1 MIDLSGKRLSWL
13 DVGKGLG
20 ILLVIFAHTE
30 LPYEIK
36 KYIYTFHV
44 PLFFFL
50 SGYLFSSDNL
60 PFKTFFTKK
69 FKGLIVPYLWF
80 SLITY
85 LWLVLKFIVGL
96 TGDAKVDILYAP
108 ILGTF
113 YAIRDSAG
121 SIHNGTLW
129 FVACLVC
136 VELLFFLFIQMSRGN
151 VKTLSLMLFV
161 SSIIGYTYSI
171 YIAKPLPWSID
182 AALSAV
188 VFYGIGY
195 LLKEYQV
202 VLEKLM
208 NFKYVVV
215 LFLINMV
222 AGSLNSMIDIFYN
235 KLGNYILFYTAAIS
249 GILLVVVL
257 IKALTTSFSLEYI
270 GRNTFILLAFHQSV
284 IFDVIRQI
292 VKRSNS
298 LSTFFENNHL
308 IMGIF
313 YLATTLVISI
323 PIIFIINKYLPFL
336 VGKKKHKKLNDQS
349 SNIGAV

>member
-1 MIDLSGKRLSWL
+1 MDALGGKRLSWL

-20 ILLVIFAHTE
+20 MILVIFAHTE

-50 SGYLFSSDNL
+50 SGYLFNSDDM
-60 PFKTFFTKK
+60 PFKTFFMKK

-85 LWLVLKFIVGL
+85 LWLVFKFIIGL

-129 FVACLVC
+129 FVTCLVC
-136 VELLFFLFIQMSRGN
+136 VELLFFFFIRTSKGNIKSLGIMLFI
-151 VKTLSLMLFV
+151 
-161 SSIIGYTYSI
+161 SSVIGHVYSA

-182 AALSAV
+182 AALSVIA
-188 VFYGIGY
+188 FYGIGY
-195 LLKEYQV
+195 LLNKYQYL
-202 VLEKLM
+202 LEKLM
-208 NFKYVVV
+208 NFKYVIL

-222 AGSLNSMIDIFYN
+222 TGSLNSMVDIFAN
-235 KLGNYILFYTAAIS
+235 KFGNYILFYTGAIS
-249 GILLVVVL
+249 GTLVVVVL
-257 IKALTTSFSLEYI
+257 IKYLNTSFTLEYI
-270 GRNTFILLAFHQSV
+270 GKNTFILLALHQSV
-284 IFDVIRQI
+284 IFDVIRQ
-292 VKRSNS
+292 VVNRSHS
-298 LSTFFENNHL
+298 LSTFFANNHL
-308 IMGIF
+308 IMGGF
-313 YLATTLVISI
+313 YLVTTLVISI
-323 PIIFIINKYLPFL
+323 PIIFTINKYLPFL
-336 VGKKKHKKLNDQS
+336 VGKKKRKIILNQS
-349 SNIGAV
+349 SNIGVA